1 MNNKK
6 IIIPVLAFLVLIPIA
21 LADSV
26 LQNIVPSILTD
37 LIQGLFGAESV
48 GFAYQ
53 KFLIWLGLFT
63 MFLALLQMTPFGD
76 GKTKKSWVSIV
87 LAIVIS
93 AIIVLPMTRE
103 LTNAIFGL
111 YSGLV
116 GLIVLL
122 APVLFFV
129 WVIYKMPGDSFGTH
143 FIRFLVLMILASVL
157 IFFDFSTGN
166 LLGGP
171 VAQVGAQTAVD
182 QGGLEGMVAG
192 IMQWIGFSG
201 TIFLIL
207 GVIELFR
214 GLGKVGMD
222 DSPGFNGQK
231 SGLWSRIGRG
241 ALGLGGAA
249 YTKLRDR
256 NQRRSGN
263 REKAYENA
271 MRLYADETR
280 KLNEIIQQAEKFRD
294 YDIRTMYEKG
304 VNTKAVVQRL
314 KDLLLKHSKNIENY
328 AADLRTND
336 ALGDIQSDMLS
347 ATDKIINDLN
357 KFIKDYFTKDLENIL
372 EVFRRE
378 KIRRTWGLNNDLQLN
393 VTAYEEFTRKHY
405 DNLKSLET
413 LNTRAEPQP
422 DDIPDDETSD
432 EDGEDIRTDGG
443 RNFDADLSDVED
455 AEIIDEEDM
464 KNTEDITASIDELQ
478 NQEEPPSNNSDT
490 QTRVNSYEYIIDRL
504 NKEKQIINENVK
516 KSLQGRLLN
525 MSKKEKSLSLELNS
539 IEEIAQ
545 KDISFIEALVQKI
558 SNSKEKKGFTK
569 FLEKIKKNYDDIQN
583 TSEKIEGDLKSLK
596 EVNISN
602 KKTAENLINIA
613 ENSIVL
619 IDKMI
624 QIWNTIINSN
634 NEEDRTSLLDE
645 LDELYGSFRVDIKD
659 LETKKD
665 VLTKED
671 KNLIK
676 FYQEFKKEYKHFMEL
691 HSKLDVIKWQLKTQ
705 SK

>member
-171 VAQVGAQTAVD
+171 VAQVGTQTAVD
-182 QGGLEGMVAG
+182 QAGLEVMVAG

-201 TIFLIL
+201 AIFLIL
-207 GVIELFR
+207 SIIELLR
-214 GLGKVGMD
+214 GLGKIGMS
-222 DSPGFNGQK
+222 DSPGFKGQK
-231 SGLWSRIGRG
+231 SGLWSRIGGG
-241 ALGLGGAA
+241 ALGLGSAA

-328 AADLRTND
+328 ASDLRTNN
-336 ALGDIQSDMLS
+336 ALGDIKPDMLS

-378 KIRRTWGLNNDLQLN
+378 KIRRTWGLNNDLELN

-405 DNLKSLET
+405 NNLKSLET

-422 DDIPDDETSD
+422 DDIPNDETSD

-455 AEIIDEEDM
+455 AEYEIIDEEVEPTNDEETNKQILDNSKQTFLRLKRLIPKFYSDLNLRYNHIKSIEQGI
-464 KNTEDITASIDELQ
+464 KNKYA
-478 NQEEPPSNNSDT
+478 NNSEVDAQVSKYVSELNT
-490 QTRVNSYEYIIDRL
+490 IIEGVIDKRNIQKDL
-504 NKEKQIINENVK
+504 VDDA
-516 KSLQGRLLN
+516 
-525 MSKKEKSLSLELNS
+525 LSLIN
-539 IEEIAQ
+539 
-545 KDISFIEALVQKI
+545 
-558 SNSKEKKGFTK
+558 NSKEPIANII
-569 FLEKIKKNYDDIQN
+569 IKVNNIRNSYLKEAQTASEEIRKYRDKYKDFKNYAV
-583 TSEKIEGDLKSLK
+583 SLKS
-596 EVNISN
+596 
-602 KKTAENLINIA
+602 
-613 ENSIVL
+613 
-619 IDKMI
+619 
-624 QIWNTIINSN
+624 
-634 NEEDRTSLLDE
+634 
-645 LDELYGSFRVDIKD
+645 
-659 LETKKD
+659 
-665 VLTKED
+665 
-671 KNLIK
+671 
-676 FYQEFKKEYKHFMEL
+676 
-691 HSKLDVIKWQLKTQ
+691 TQ